1 MNLYLYFAAKMP
13 ALCQCQ
19 SMYSHFGGRENDR
32 DKEKVCVCSQPE
44 VIVRHILVSV
54 AHAYVHAV
62 LFLFLSLSL
71 SLSFPRITLTN
82 FSDNSIPLMKGTIH
96 LLPYRTIRTLLHQ
109 HRVELL

>member
-1 MNLYLYFAAKMP
+1 M
-13 ALCQCQ
+13 
-19 SMYSHFGGRENDR
+19 
-32 DKEKVCVCSQPE
+32 CSQPE

-62 LFLFLSLSL
+62 LFLFLSL

>member
-44 VIVRHILVSV
+44 VIVRHILVRV

-62 LFLFLSLSL
+62 LFLCL